1 MRERRGQAAKRE
13 RTAVT
18 AERAA
23 DRQQRKRGTQER
35 GVLVEAGDLRSNC
48 ERCVLG
54 VGGSDGH
61 ATELSGPYAA
71 QKHGCMIH
79 ERRNTPQAS
88 EASRQAE
95 RRTGGGWGLAVK
107 LRAVC
112 VQNVYCPLRR
122 RCAVSRRSCDR
133 GPKCIQVICNVRD
146 NSVLG
151 EPLELLQPCRSLA
164 ALHLLVNACWCQ
176 QRDA

>member
-1 MRERRGQAAKRE
+1 M
-13 RTAVT
+13 
-18 AERAA
+18 
-23 DRQQRKRGTQER
+23 
-35 GVLVEAGDLRSNC
+35 
-48 ERCVLG
+48 G

-71 QKHGCMIH
+71 QMHACMMH

-95 RRTGGGWGLAVK
+95 RRTGGGRGLAVK

-176 QRDA
+176 QRRIGKSSFVGDVIGQHNADMERKSTGSSIPNYSEIVLFSKKKK

>member
-88 EASRQAE
+88 EASRQTE
-95 RRTGGGWGLAVK
+95 RRTRGGRGLAVK

-112 VQNVYCPLRR
+112 VGRRRLRR
-122 RCAVSRRSCDR
+122 PCHGALGPVCCGAYTRVASDMRHVQAQCKLSAAPSDTPAVQHAA
-133 GPKCIQVICNVRD
+133 ILFNTLAHVR
-146 NSVLG
+146 
-151 EPLELLQPCRSLA
+151 
-164 ALHLLVNACWCQ
+164 
-176 QRDA
+176 